1 MTNRSLPRVPVMAW
15 MLGQRLVLH
24 LASRHWLDYWLLLWW
39 LAGAVI
45 RAWTEKAA
53 TWESHWALSGIM
65 VLSMTK
71 GVPEFDSVQN
81 QDTECLS
88 PSFRRPLSLNKGLQD
103 KLENKRALVDRKRKK
118 AFVMF
123 SSHFL
128 LHTLLKHMAGE
139 NKPLQKPTYLC
150 TAVFQGDIWFNS
162 VILRHDMLCFG
173 PKL

>member
-1 MTNRSLPRVPVMAW
+1 MTNRSLPRVPVIAW

-24 LASRHWLDYWLLLWW
+24 LASRHWLDYWLLSWW

-81 QDTECLS
+81 QDTECVS
-88 PSFRRPLSLNKGLQD
+88 PSSRRPLSLNKGLQD

-118 AFVMF
+118 GFCNVFLAFSF
-123 SSHFL
+123 
-128 LHTLLKHMAGE
+128 TYPLKAHGRRKQASTEAHVPMHSGL
-139 NKPLQKPTYLC
+139 PRRYL
-150 TAVFQGDIWFNS
+150 I
-162 VILRHDMLCFG
+162 
-173 PKL
+173 